1 MHTPVYMDNAATTPI
16 CPEAADAMRPYL
28 KAYFGN
34 PSGVYDLSVQ
44 SRRAIE
50 QARAAIAQ
58 TLSVPDE
65 TIYFT
70 AGGTES
76 DNWALIGAAQSHVKK
91 GWHLITTS
99 IEHHAVLNTCAYLE
113 KLGWEVTY
121 LPVDEKGFIDPAAV
135 EAAIRPQTVLI
146 SVMAANNEI
155 GTLEPLEAVGRIAGK
170 YGILFHT
177 DAVQA
182 YGHLPIDAD
191 LCGLDMLSASAHKF
205 NGPKGTGFLYVRERS
220 AVTPLIHGG
229 GQEYGMRAGT
239 ENVAGIVGMGAA
251 AQAAAQKMETRARTE
266 RRLRDRLIGRICS
279 ELPYVRLNGDRKHR
293 LPNNASFCFPGVDSV
308 SLLVMLD
315 MAGISASGGSAC
327 ASGSGMPS
335 HVLTAVGC
343 TKQEAQGA
351 LRLTLSAENT
361 EDDIDYTVMHVKRI
375 VNELRCASV

>member
-220 AVTPLIHGG
+220 AVTPLIHG
-229 GQEYGMRAGT
+229 
-239 ENVAGIVGMGAA
+239 
-251 AQAAAQKMETRARTE
+251 
-266 RRLRDRLIGRICS
+266 
-279 ELPYVRLNGDRKHR
+279 
-293 LPNNASFCFPGVDSV
+293 
-308 SLLVMLD
+308 
-315 MAGISASGGSAC
+315 
-327 ASGSGMPS
+327 
-335 HVLTAVGC
+335 
-343 TKQEAQGA
+343 
-351 LRLTLSAENT
+351 
-361 EDDIDYTVMHVKRI
+361 
-375 VNELRCASV
+375 